1 VRVAGYQLSAGI
13 TFLLSGRG
21 MGLSI
26 KSIRAAC
33 FLFDGRGKRLSIG
46 RRLSEGLV
54 EPVVTGVHQSKGQLS
69 SMRAGGSRAESQ
81 LVWGVGLWASA
92 TSLLIL
98 RGALFGSEVGI
109 AGEMVATV
117 SLLLRHILPCAHDLV
132 WRARIEGGLGAHYH
146 LRGQN
151 GWVRGF
157 SDPQVPRGGGARE
170 AICRGVWASQ
180 LVLRP
185 PLAAIRVA

>member
-33 FLFDGRGKRLSIG
+33 FLFDGRGERLSIG
-46 RRLSEGLV
+46 RGLSEL
-54 EPVVTGVHQSKGQLS
+54 KGQLS
-69 SMRAGGSRAESQ
+69 SMRAGGSRAESH

-117 SLLLRHILPCAHDLV
+117 SLLLRHILPCAHDLER
-132 WRARIEGGLGAHYH
+132 RARIEGGLGAHYH